1 MTQNSRISFEFLLLS
16 IMSAMK
22 KALFLAAILSLF
34 ACSSAPAQSGSEVAA
49 KIGNRSITTKELDER
64 WSKDDPSNQ
73 AETTQKLYDGRRAA
87 LDAIVAETVM
97 ADAAKAKGMA
107 PEAFEAAEVAKRV
120 KPVTDADVSAFYQEN
135 VNQMQG
141 RPLEVMSPAIN
152 RFLTEQRR
160 EQARQALITD
170 LRKTGPTVAMMFDV
184 PRRTVEV
191 EPTDPVVGNKSAPI
205 TLIEFADFQCPY
217 CGRVAPT
224 IKKVQETYGDRIRV
238 VWKDFPLTQIHPQ
251 AFKAGEAAHCAGD
264 QGKYWE
270 YHDRLFANQQSL
282 MPDDLKKHAAALGLD
297 PAAFAS
303 CLDSSKHGE
312 RVRDGVA
319 QGTRLG
325 VNSTPMFYVNGRILN
340 GAQPYEAFV
349 AVIDEELAR
358 GKK

>member
-1 MTQNSRISFEFLLLS
+1 MTLS
-16 IMSAMK
+16 IINFMK
-22 KALFLAAILSLF
+22 KALFLAAVLSLF
-34 ACSSAPAQSGSEVAA
+34 ACSSAPAQSGDAIAA
-49 KIGNRSITTKELDER
+49 KVGNRSITTKELDER
-64 WSKDDPSNQ
+64 WSKDDPVNH

-87 LDAIVAETVM
+87 LDSIVAETVI
-97 ADAAKAKGMA
+97 ADAAKAKGMTA
-107 PEAFEAAEVAKRV
+107 DAFEAAEVAKRV
-120 KPVTDADVSAFYQEN
+120 KPVTDEEVTAFYQQN

-141 RPLEVMSPAIN
+141 RSLEVMSTPIN

-160 EQARQALITD
+160 EQARQALITE
-170 LRKTGPTVAMMFDV
+170 LRRTGPTVAMMFDA

-191 EPTDPVVGNKSAPI
+191 EATDPAVGNKSAPI

-224 IKKVQETYGDRIRV
+224 IKKVQQTYGDKVRL

-270 YHDRLFANQQSL
+270 YHDRLFENQQSL
-282 MPDDLKKHAAALGLD
+282 MPDDLKKHAEALGLD
-297 PAAFAS
+297 AGKFAS
-303 CLDSSKHGE
+303 CLDTSKYGE

-325 VNSTPMFYVNGRILN
+325 VNSTPMFYVNGRILS

-349 AVIDEELAR
+349 AVIDEELA
-358 GKK
+358 KKR